1 MSGPVLRR
9 IRIVWIAYMTIALV
23 LMPINSYHL
32 WKTRESFGRW
42 LLIDN
47 MNAAACSVFWPI
59 ALPYQFGWI
68 SK

>member
-1 MSGPVLRR
+1 
-9 IRIVWIAYMTIALV
+9 MTIALV